1 MSSNNAREKSMIGKR
16 YSREI
21 MPDNSLRQAD
31 QDYFSKKEYVHIS
44 VDKNLRFTSG

>member
-16 YSREI
+16 YFREI

-31 QDYFSKKEYVHIS
+31 QDYFSKKEYDIS